1 LPAGNDNK
9 DQHSSSVVRGF
20 TPGGGDGGDNPD
32 DNTPVK
38 IPRSHEIDDDDNVD
52 EDENDIDPDGI
63 YEDLLSIESHEDR
76 FRDLKMMG
84 FSISSKASD
93 NNTSHLRFDSDGNVL
108 AVKKSKM
115 LDKVRQFLDSSSHCE
130 KVTLSKQLLPEQ
142 PINKEIKLPEDFHK
156 MNDIDELSD
165 DLSSSDDEKGVENM
179 SNRNVTTCKK
189 LGHVG
194 TPEDVEASEDNID
207 LLQVSSSS
215 EIDYNDDVDKIGASA
230 GKEDIVET
238 EEMCSNEENASL
250 DKNELKNNFE
260 KQNKSKRSKER
271 REKVSSDPDLV
282 KYWGQRYRLF
292 SRFDDGVKLDKEG
305 WFSVTPEK
313 IAEHIAERCQCDL
326 IIDAFCGVGGNAI
339 QFAFFCER
347 VIAIDIDPVKIEYA
361 KHNAAVYGVED
372 RIEFILGDY
381 LKIAPYLKADVVFL
395 SPPWGGPDYLSADVT
410 KQITD
415 NIAYFMPRNADIE
428 QLASL
433 AGPGAYYGELVL
445 HGEETDLD
453 QCMNEGDPE
462 MEGTEESEICDTHFI
477 QDSEILTNRQMRMRL
492 VLQ

>member
-1 LPAGNDNK
+1 
-9 DQHSSSVVRGF
+9 
-20 TPGGGDGGDNPD
+20 
-32 DNTPVK
+32 
-38 IPRSHEIDDDDNVD
+38 
-52 EDENDIDPDGI
+52 
-63 YEDLLSIESHEDR
+63 
-76 FRDLKMMG
+76 
-84 FSISSKASD
+84 
-93 NNTSHLRFDSDGNVL
+93 
-108 AVKKSKM
+108 
-115 LDKVRQFLDSSSHCE
+115 
-130 KVTLSKQLLPEQ
+130 
-142 PINKEIKLPEDFHK
+142 

-260 KQNKSKRSKER
+260 KQNKSKRSKRKKRKLARKFSE
-271 REKVSSDPDLV
+271 VSSDPDLV

-395 SPPWGGPDYLSADVT
+395 SPPWGGPDYLSADLFLNLITYRIFEVT

-433 AGPGAYYGELVL
+433 AGPGGQMEVEQNLLNKKIKTITAYYGELVL

-477 QDSEILTNRQMRMRL
+477 QDSENLDEQTDENEASFTVKAEECDSIKDNDMSGKKEQDSYSCIGEDCRTDTEENHSSLKHHQTNTEHNRQCSRNGEQENIQSESL
-492 VLQ
+492 ETSTNTIINDL